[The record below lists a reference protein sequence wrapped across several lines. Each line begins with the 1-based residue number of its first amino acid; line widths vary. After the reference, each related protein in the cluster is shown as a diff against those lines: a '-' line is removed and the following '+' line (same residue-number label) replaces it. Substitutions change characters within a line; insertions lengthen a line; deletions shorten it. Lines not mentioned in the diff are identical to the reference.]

1 MFICQTPGCAIA
13 ISKAT
18 FPAAIPCPVCQNI
31 LVEEVKEELIKQ
43 EDKDLISF
51 LPYLIAYPL
60 EKTLKE
66 EHAWTKINLLK
77 DTLLNYLKFLGLI
90 TASEFFNSPLK
101 DKNIIS
107 SFYKNLS
114 SPSFGSWNAFIRE
127 TLQFLDENNHDFF
140 CPELKEYYV
149 KVESGKK
156 RKLYNGEI
164 EVIDAKGD
172 VEIKKQQTTAI
183 GILINFRNRYL

>member
-18 FPAAIPCPVCQNI
+18 FPTAMPCPVCQNI

-66 EHAWTKINLLK
+66 EHAWTKVNLLK

-90 TASEFFNSPLK
+90 TAF
-101 DKNIIS
+101 
-107 SFYKNLS
+107 SFK
-114 SPSFGSWNAFIRE
+114 I
-127 TLQFLDENNHDFF
+127 
-140 CPELKEYYV
+140 
-149 KVESGKK
+149 
-156 RKLYNGEI
+156 
-164 EVIDAKGD
+164 
-172 VEIKKQQTTAI
+172 
-183 GILINFRNRYL
+183 